1 VVEGEWCVDDLIYT
15 CFSQSCVVD
24 RNSNCWMN
32 GLNEW
37 KHNLMKILRFRR
49 SRISRLQLVPG
60 LERMQVPRIK
70 KKELAAFCLLW
81 FGLPNWGGVHER
93 NRWTFY
99 WKLPHYF
106 IENILLYVLSF
117 LLLLLFRFFFFEL
130 LVQIR
135 TKEYLGKS
143 IGLEA
148 WCGLQ
153 VSLFTTLLS
162 EVWVYKRLQGFYLF
176 I

>member
-1 VVEGEWCVDDLIYT
+1 
-15 CFSQSCVVD
+15 
-24 RNSNCWMN
+24 MN

-153 VSLFTTLLS
+153 VYLLHYCLKS
-162 EVWVYKRLQGFYLF
+162 EFIRDCKDFIYLF
-176 I
+176 NALV